1 MPYRELIKGL
11 RKTVPGVPLI
21 NVGRITDPAEAEGLL
36 AAGEAE
42 LIGLGRALVAD
53 PAWPIKARAGR
64 TNDIRYCVS
73 CNTCWQS
80 IVTNHL
86 PIACVNNPRVA
97 LKDEVDWWP
106 EKAAKARR
114 VVVIGAGIAGLEA
127 AWVAAA
133 RGHQVTVFSA
143 SSEVGGKA
151 RLRSLLPGGEEVT
164 SIYDYQ
170 MVAAKRAGVRFEHG
184 VHAGLDEVKALRAD
198 AVVLA
203 AGATMV
209 APLWLPQEAA
219 GLVPDLRAA
228 MAELAGVRA
237 RQRGAAVIFDM
248 DHGEGTYAAA
258 ERLSE
263 LFERVVILTPRD
275 SLAVDTS
282 LVTRQGIL
290 RRLAKRGIESIFL
303 SEPRWSDTY
312 EEGVL
317 EYQHLLS
324 GAVARI
330 PDLAF
335 LAYSTPRARNDGL
348 AQPLKAAGIDVH
360 VVGDCLSPRDL
371 LAATA
376 EGHAAGNTL

>member
-1 MPYRELIKGL
+1 
-11 RKTVPGVPLI
+11 
-21 NVGRITDPAEAEGLL
+21 
-36 AAGEAE
+36 
-42 LIGLGRALVAD
+42 
-53 PAWPIKARAGR
+53 
-64 TNDIRYCVS
+64 
-73 CNTCWQS
+73 
-80 IVTNHL
+80 
-86 PIACVNNPRVA
+86 
-97 LKDEVDWWP
+97 
-106 EKAAKARR
+106 
-114 VVVIGAGIAGLEA
+114 
-127 AWVAAA
+127 
-133 RGHQVTVFSA
+133 
-143 SSEVGGKA
+143 
-151 RLRSLLPGGEEVT
+151 LRSLLPGGEEVT

-228 MAELAGVRA
+228 MAELAGVRS